1 MAFSRGM
8 FLGAAGLYGVGF
20 GAGQPAL
27 LAMTGDRVPPAERG
41 RAMGTLYTA
50 WELGIFGG
58 SVLLGFCATR
68 LGYETTWWT
77 AAAIAGIGAIAALC
91 PGSRLR
97 G

>member
-1 MAFSRGM
+1 VRRPFVVLWLATLFF
-8 FLGAAGLYGVGF
+8 FLGFQMLLPVMPLYAAWLGAREADVGF
-20 GAGQPAL
+20 I
-27 LAMTGDRVPPAERG
+27 
-41 RAMGTLYTA
+41 TLYTA

-68 LGYETTWWT
+68 LGYEATWWT

-97 G
+97 R